1 MSENSPKQIT
11 TYNSN
16 IEMSENTPKEI
27 TRYNSNIKMS
37 KNNSKN
43 KNINYNIVYSNMT
56 SKTVKSNIEILK
68 AITKDV
74 KNPDL
79 KRKAEKLF
87 KNYSERINEILIE
100 QKKEKR
106 QTKASNKIQHFMRNS
121 LTFTTRVTDKAM
133 KNI

>member
-1 MSENSPKQIT
+1 MD
-11 TYNSN
+11 YNKNVFKNVFKDLKSN
-16 IEMSENTPKEI
+16 IIYMEN
-27 TRYNSNIKMS
+27 N
-37 KNNSKN
+37 
-43 KNINYNIVYSNMT
+43 NIVYDNMT